1 MIVKQPSQEC
11 VASKGEE
18 EPQDEFLKLLT
29 TQQKQENQINLRRGK
44 KERNSQNRKKAE
56 TSEEQE

>member
-1 MIVKQPSQEC
+1 MLGTNLIVKQPSQEC

-29 TQQKQENQINLRRGK
+29 TQQ
-44 KERNSQNRKKAE
+44 
-56 TSEEQE
+56 EQEQHRESDQLETGEKREKQPK